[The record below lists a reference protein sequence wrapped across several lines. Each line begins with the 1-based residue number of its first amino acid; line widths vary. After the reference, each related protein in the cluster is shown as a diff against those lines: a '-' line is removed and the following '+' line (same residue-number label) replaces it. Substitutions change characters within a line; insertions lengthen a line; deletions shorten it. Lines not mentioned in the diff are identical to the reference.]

1 MPPATPHT
9 TGLCTGSMGFT
20 LIELV
25 VVIMILGVLAGVA
38 GPRFFTQQTF
48 SERAYS
54 DELAAALR
62 LTQKIA
68 VATGCPARLAVAA
81 GSYAAAQQTASGNR
95 CNPADTT
102 WATPVVGP
110 DGATLQGAAPNG
122 TTVSPAGNFQF
133 DAEGKLSASP
143 GTTLT
148 IGTHSITIDAGT
160 GFVQVQ

>member
-1 MPPATPHT
+1 
-9 TGLCTGSMGFT
+9 MGYT

-25 VVIMILGVLAGVA
+25 VVLVILGVLAGVA

-48 SERAYS
+48 NERGYA
-54 DELAAALR
+54 DELAGALR
-62 LTQKIA
+62 LTQKVA
-68 VATGCPARLAVAA
+68 VASGCPARLAVAA
-81 GSYAAAQQTASGNR
+81 GSYAAAQQAATANR
-95 CNPADTT
+95 CNPADAT

-110 DGATLQGAAPNG
+110 DGASLQGAAPNG
-122 TTVSPAGNFQF
+122 TTASPVGNFQF

-148 IGTHSITIDAGT
+148 IGTHAVTIDAAT